1 MGLLDGKVAF
11 ITGAGRGQGR
21 ASALRLAEEGADIIA
36 LDVASNPLGTL
47 SYELASAE
55 DLDETVDLVRQ
66 RGRRAVRGVADV
78 QDPGPDDVRAAFAG
92 LSSYGGRVAGKV
104 VVVTGAARGQGA
116 AEARLL
122 AAEGATVIGLD
133 VLAPTDEAPGVE
145 HHTMDVADPVAWEHL
160 AADLARRHRA
170 VHGLVNNAAITDR
183 TFWDEIT
190 AERMSQVLAINVT
203 GAMLGIQ
210 ALVRLMT
217 EGGSI
222 VNVSSIA
229 GLTGHFPPA
238 YTASKWALR
247 GLSRSA
253 SAEFGR
259 FGIRVNAIM
268 PGVIQT
274 PMAADAPEVFTRL
287 VTDDIPL
294 GRRGTAEDVAPL
306 VLFLISEESAWIS
319 GAEIA
324 IDGGQAGHGGMKRLS
339 DAVRTAAAAART
351 ATTNTHQEGA
361 P

>member
-1 MGLLDGKVAF
+1 MD
-11 ITGAGRGQGR
+11 I
-21 ASALRLAEEGADIIA
+21 SDPAEWDRFTA
-36 LDVASNPLGTL
+36 
-47 SYELASAE
+47 ELNQREAA
-55 DLDETVDLVRQ
+55 VD
-66 RGRRAVRGVADV
+66 
-78 QDPGPDDVRAAFAG
+78 
-92 LSSYGGRVAGKV
+92 
-104 VVVTGAARGQGA
+104 
-116 AEARLL
+116 
-122 AAEGATVIGLD
+122 
-133 VLAPTDEAPGVE
+133 
-145 HHTMDVADPVAWEHL
+145 
-160 AADLARRHRA
+160 
-170 VHGLVNNAAITDR
+170 GLVNNAAITDR
-183 TFWDEIT
+183 TFWDAIT

-203 GAMLGIQ
+203 GAMLAIQ
-210 ALVRLMT
+210 ALAPLMT

-274 PMAADAPEVFTRL
+274 PMAADAPQAFTRL

-306 VLFLISEESAWIS
+306 VLFLISDESAWIS

-324 IDGGQAGHGGMKRLS
+324 VDGGQAGHGGMKRLS
-339 DAVRTAAAAART
+339 DAVRTAAEQAQLAG
-351 ATTNTHQEGA
+351 TNTHQEGA